1 VKCDTASPMG
11 MPNRRILV
19 TGAASGIGRS
29 TAVLL
34 SRLGAKVACADIDQA
49 GIDETM
55 GLLEG
60 HGHTPWQVDFKNIH
74 AVGDWLAALAGSFG
88 ALHGFVH
95 AAGIPAPVPLKALSI
110 EKWREVFLVNTE
122 AALVL
127 AKAFPSRRVYAGESG
142 SIVFIS
148 SVMAQVGSPGAAAY
162 SLSKAALDGVMRSLA
177 LELAPR
183 KIRVNCVA
191 PGFVRT
197 PMFQRVERL
206 WTEEQR
212 ARVEALHPLGLGQP
226 EDVANAIAFLL
237 ADSARWITGSVLV
250 VDGGYTAQ

>member
-1 VKCDTASPMG
+1 MKSGAASPME
-11 MPNRRILV
+11 MPDRRILV
-19 TGAASGIGRS
+19 TGAASGIGRA

-34 SRLGAKVACADIDQA
+34 SRLGAKVAGADINQA
-49 GIDETM
+49 GLDETM
-55 GLLEG
+55 ALLEG
-60 HGHTPWQVDFKNIH
+60 SGHTPWHFDFKEIH
-74 AVGDWLAALAGSFG
+74 AAGDWLAGLAASFG
-88 ALHGFVH
+88 PLHGFVH

-110 EKWREVFLVNTE
+110 EKWREVFLINTE
-122 AALVL
+122 SALAL
-127 AKAFPSRRVYAGESG
+127 AKAFPSRKVYAGDSG

-148 SVMAQVGSPGAAAY
+148 SVMARVGSAGAVAY
-162 SLSKAALDGVMRSLA
+162 SLSKAALEGITRSLA

-191 PGFVRT
+191 PGFVNT
-197 PMFQRVERL
+197 PMLQRIDHL
-206 WTEEQR
+206 WTPEQR
-212 ARVEALHPLGLGQP
+212 AHVEALHPLGLGQP